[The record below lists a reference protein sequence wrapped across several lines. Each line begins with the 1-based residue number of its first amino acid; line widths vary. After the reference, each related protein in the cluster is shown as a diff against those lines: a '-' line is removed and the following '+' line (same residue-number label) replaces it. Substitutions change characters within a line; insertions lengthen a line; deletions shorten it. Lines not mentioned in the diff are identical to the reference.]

1 MEQGSLAA
9 AWNNALLPKN
19 AESNV
24 HKTLSYAPR
33 GLRCTWRDCP
43 YLDDPFDSLQALIQV
58 ADLFYCFGDLLINL
72 VLPTCIAH
80 EEEACRTVSS
90 IIGTLS
96 S

>member
-1 MEQGSLAA
+1 VLSVGGSGRLLLASTPLGMEQGSLAA

-19 AESNV
+19 SESNV

-58 ADLFYCFGDLLINL
+58 ADLFYFFGDLLINL
-72 VLPTCIAH
+72 VLPTW
-80 EEEACRTVSS
+80 
-90 IIGTLS
+90 L
-96 S
+96 